1 MHFLS
6 HYFVEL
12 PNKNPLF
19 VAGLII
25 PDLTP
30 GFSKIYNSIIK
41 NAVAPEN
48 ENLLQIH
55 EGILSHYRA
64 DKWFHHSDLFMQH
77 TTMALQSFLK
87 EGLNRDNLRLSVIA
101 HLTIEMM
108 IDRQIILENK
118 WLCDDFYKAIVQT
131 DESLLETY
139 FLLLDTKNSKSS
151 FFATFKFFKER
162 KFLYRFEDIENIVF
176 GLSKVY
182 GSVTTREFTE
192 EEKRRFVTALHNIDN
207 TIRYS
212 WQAILKV

>member
-12 PNKNPLF
+12 PNKNSPF
-19 VAGLII
+19 VVGLII
-25 PDLTP
+25 PDLTS
-30 GFSKIYNSIIK
+30 GFSKIYNSRIK
-41 NAVAPEN
+41 NGIVPEDK
-48 ENLLQIH
+48 NLLQIH
-55 EGILSHYRA
+55 TGILNHYHA
-64 DKWFHHSDLFMQH
+64 DKWFHNSGLFVQH

-87 EGLNRDNLRLSVIA
+87 EGLSRYNLRLSVIA

-118 WLCDDFYKAIVQT
+118 LLCDDFYKAIVQT

-139 FLLLDTKNSKSS
+139 FLLFGTKNSKSS
-151 FFATFKFFKER
+151 FFATFNFFKER
-162 KFLYRFEDIENIVF
+162 KFLYRFEELENIVF

-182 GSVTTREFTE
+182 GSVTKREFTE
-192 EEKRRFVTALHNIDN
+192 EEKKKFVAALHNIDN